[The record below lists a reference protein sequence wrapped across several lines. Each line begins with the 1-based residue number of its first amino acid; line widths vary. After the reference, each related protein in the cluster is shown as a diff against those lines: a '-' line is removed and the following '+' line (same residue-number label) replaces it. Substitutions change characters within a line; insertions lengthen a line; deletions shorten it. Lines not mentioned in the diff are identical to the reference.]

1 MILEVL
7 EYQVV
12 GIADNGEK
20 AIQMYKKFPEKPD
33 IVLMDHRMPIKDGI
47 ETTKELL
54 LINEHAKILFLSAD
68 ISIKQLALN
77 SGAVDFLEKPFR
89 VNQLINGIKNI
100 LNSKFNHK

>member
-1 MILEVL
+1 MIFEVF

-54 LINEHAKILFLSAD
+54 LINGHAKIFFLSAD